1 MFSHPLP
8 HRIFIYIASFMFL
21 LLALSGGWL
30 TYYFFELSWH
40 RSGSDLF
47 AALSVC
53 VLILVSW
60 LYAIRCTYISY
71 QFLKTINNKVIFDED
86 SVLIETANGES
97 QYSWSQLGKYKE
109 YKDMDVLSIIGKDNL
124 PIIMLWKYS
133 PNFENF
139 VKVWM
144 VKSGI

>member
-1 MFSHPLP
+1 MPNSTQIIKKAKYKFFVLS
-8 HRIFIYIASFMFL
+8 IVGFIAVLFVS
-21 LLALSGGWL
+21 LAGLRFHSMIL
-30 TYYFFELSWH
+30 DRQESIITVQEN
-40 RSGSDLF
+40 LF
-47 AALSVC
+47 AQGFLIDKMSLLSK
-53 VLILVSW
+53 
-60 LYAIRCTYISY
+60 
-71 QFLKTINNKVIFDED
+71 QVIFDED